1 MSRICHLEALKER
14 RGLPNNRHRMYGMV
28 HGASHASGSEGEKGG
43 NDSMDSL
50 LVPAQTGAGE
60 RRGKIFSQKMTG
72 NKQGLSLLYN
82 VQPEPHFV
90 LREIILAFLRET
102 HCTYKRY
109 FLYSRFG
116 RSPPPPRWPRQV
128 RGRRREEGMMDA

>member
-1 MSRICHLEALKER
+1 MSDICHLEALKER

-50 LVPAQTGAGE
+50 LVPAQTEGGE

-72 NKQGLSLLYN
+72 KKQGLSLLYY
-82 VQPEPHFV
+82 VQSEPHFV

-102 HCTYKRY
+102 HCISDIS
-109 FLYSRFG
+109 FIPGSG
-116 RSPPPPRWPRQV
+116 
-128 RGRRREEGMMDA
+128 GRRLRHGGHVKSGGEGGRKV